1 MKTIKIIGSGP
12 CAGLVSYAEV
22 EAVTEFTVY
31 ATLEEPVLIGSRRRR
46 GVEFRIEDGAM
57 WAGIDCGSDILRIDA
72 KDLTSVLGWVG

>member
-46 GVEFRIEDGAM
+46 GFH
-57 WAGIDCGSDILRIDA
+57 SHP
-72 KDLTSVLGWVG
+72 